1 MKFSPSE
8 FWDMTLH
15 EATLIIRGD
24 MDKRE
29 DDLMLYYFAHMNA
42 IAACLSKN
50 HKFFNP
56 FEKKGKE
63 KPKSKTSEELK
74 NELDDMI
81 KNWR

>member
-8 FWDMTLH
+8 FWDMTFKEANLILKGDKERQENNLILH
-15 EATLIIRGD
+15 
-24 MDKRE
+24 
-29 DDLMLYYFAHMNA
+29 YFAHMNA

>member
-8 FWDMTLH
+8 FWDMTFKEANLILKGDKERQENNLILH
-15 EATLIIRGD
+15 
-24 MDKRE
+24 
-29 DDLMLYYFAHMNA
+29 YFAHMNA

-56 FEKKGKE
+56 FEKKSKE
-63 KPKSKTSEELK
+63 KPKSKTAEELK